1 VAEPAFYLF
10 SGRPVTVFEGATGGI
25 ECLALDST
33 NGNFLREPALLSRSL
48 TGAVTREEFSR
59 AIGMWRCQIVKAWCE
74 QMCRIKT
81 GATNELEAIV
91 GNEREAPVGA
101 ERIEIEGDRI
111 GIASIAIRF
120 PRPSAPGPITQRSA
134 IVTRADVDGSFGV
147 ATEEPRIVP
156 VFPPSYSYLVR
167 VPGAPHAC
175 KVFATTQLAGFEPES
190 IVSSMTLRLERGAGA

>member
-10 SGRPVTVFEGATGGI
+10 KGRPITIFEGAHG
-25 ECLALDST
+25 ALDCLT
-33 NGNFLREPALLSRSL
+33 LDGDTGNLVRAPEYLSRDL
-48 TGAVTREEFSR
+48 TGPVTREEFAR
-59 AIGMWRCQIVKAWCE
+59 FIGVWRCQLVKEWCSA
-74 QMCRIKT
+74 MCRIKT
-81 GATNELEAIV
+81 GAANELEAIV
-91 GNEREAPVGA
+91 GNEKVAPLGA

-120 PRPSAPGPITQRSA
+120 PRPGQPGPITQQSP

-147 ATEEPRIVP
+147 PTEEPRVVP

-190 IVSSMTLRLERGAGA
+190 LVSSMTLRLERGAGS